1 MGQEDTSML
10 TKSDI
15 AQLLSTN
22 PDKEARASCAT
33 FSWLPQDLMELLSRD
48 KNSVV
53 RECLA
58 RNPSTPEHLLRALEL
73 DIAPHVQDAA
83 RYNLNRRET
92 DSQSWSDSVNNLP
105 TERWYPVG
113 MSEEQIAMI
122 DLALSESLT
131 EEQAKE
137 LLEKG
142 SDWVRAY
149 LAFPNFS
156 FGAKLSE
163 PVSQRIGPSILDT
176 LLNDESGLV
185 RAALARN
192 PLIPVDFY
200 EQLASDEDRRVIEML
215 ARNPSTPLEVLQ
227 SLTESHDWRLLV
239 CVAENSSVPL

>member
-1 MGQEDTSML
+1 ML
-10 TKSDI
+10 TKSAI

-58 RNPSTPEHLLRALEL
+58 RNQNTPEHLLRALEL
-73 DIAPHVQDAA
+73 DIAPHVQAA
-83 RYNLNRRET
+83 AKYNLTSREP
-92 DSQSWSDSVNNLP
+92 DSESLSQSANDLP

-122 DLALSESLT
+122 DLALLESLT

-137 LLEKG
+137 LLQKG
-142 SDWVRAY
+142 SDWIRAY
-149 LAFPNFS
+149 VAFPNFS
-156 FGAKLSE
+156 FGAKLRE
-163 PVSQRIGPSILDT
+163 PVSQRVGLSILIS

-200 EQLASDEDRRVIEML
+200 KQLALDEDRRVIEML
-215 ARNPSTPLEVLQ
+215 ARNPSAPLEILQ
-227 SLTESHDWRLLV
+227 SLTERDDWRLLV

>member
-1 MGQEDTSML
+1 M
-10 TKSDI
+10 
-15 AQLLSTN
+15 AQ
-22 PDKEARASCAT
+22 
-33 FSWLPQDLMELLSRD
+33 
-48 KNSVV
+48 
-53 RECLA
+53 
-58 RNPSTPEHLLRALEL
+58 
-73 DIAPHVQDAA
+73 
-83 RYNLNRRET
+83 
-92 DSQSWSDSVNNLP
+92 
-105 TERWYPVG
+105 
-113 MSEEQIAMI
+113 EQIAMI

-163 PVSQRIGPSILDT
+163 PVSQRFGPSVLNS

-200 EQLASDEDRRVIEML
+200 RQLALDEDRRVIEML
-215 ARNPSTPLEVLQ
+215 ARNPSTPQEILQ
-227 SLTESHDWRLLV
+227 SLTERDNWHLLV

>member
-1 MGQEDTSML
+1 
-10 TKSDI
+10 
-15 AQLLSTN
+15 
-22 PDKEARASCAT
+22 
-33 FSWLPQDLMELLSRD
+33 MELLSRD

-58 RNPSTPEHLLRALEL
+58 GNQSTPEHLLRALEL

-83 RYNLNRRET
+83 RYNLTRRAPNSEL
-92 DSQSWSDSVNNLP
+92 WSDSVNDLP
-105 TERWYPVG
+105 AERWYPVG

-122 DLALSESLT
+122 DLALSESLA

-149 LAFPNFS
+149 VAFPNFS
-156 FGAKLSE
+156 FGAKLRE
-163 PVSQRIGPSILDT
+163 PESQRVGPSILNS
-176 LLNDESGLV
+176 LLTDESGLV

-200 EQLASDEDRRVIEML
+200 KQLALDEDRRVIEML
-215 ARNPSTPLEVLQ
+215 ARNPSTPQEILQ
-227 SLTESHDWRLLV
+227 SLTERDNWRLLV